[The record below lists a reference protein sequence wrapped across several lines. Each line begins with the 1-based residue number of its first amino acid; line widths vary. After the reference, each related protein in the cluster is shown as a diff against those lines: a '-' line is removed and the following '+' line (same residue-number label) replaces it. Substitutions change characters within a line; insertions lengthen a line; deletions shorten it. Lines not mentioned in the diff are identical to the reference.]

1 MAAVDNRPPFLSL
14 EGRAPAKLF
23 AQIPTP
29 SYVLDEAQLKRNGE
43 ILAGVAERTG
53 AKILLAQKAFSN
65 FNLYPVLAPC
75 LAGTEASGLYETRLG
90 AEEMPGKEVH
100 VFCGA
105 YRETDFDELLQYAD
119 HIVFNSPRQLEKYGA
134 AAKAAG
140 KSVGLRINPEC
151 STQEGHE
158 IYDPCAP
165 GSRLGTT
172 RAQWDAHMTEGLV
185 SLLDGLHFHTLCE
198 QDSDALETTL
208 DAVEEKFGDVL
219 PGMQWL
225 NLGGGHHI
233 TRPGY
238 DIPRLE
244 RCIRRVRERWNVEVY
259 LEPGEACALNAGY
272 LVTSVLDLPVNGE
285 TNLAILDMSAACHTP
300 DVLEMPYRP
309 PLFGAGK
316 TEEKKYTYRLGG
328 PTCLSGDVIGDYSFD
343 MPLREGERLVFG
355 DMAIYTTCKNNTFN
369 GMPLPDIWV
378 LREDGSL
385 EPICHFGYRDF
396 KIRLGNDTENP
407 PCCG

>member
-1 MAAVDNRPPFLSL
+1 M
-14 EGRAPAKLF
+14 
-23 AQIPTP
+23 
-29 SYVLDEAQLKRNGE
+29 
-43 ILAGVAERTG
+43 
-53 AKILLAQKAFSN
+53 
-65 FNLYPVLAPC
+65 
-75 LAGTEASGLYETRLG
+75 G

-105 YRETDFDELLQYAD
+105 YREQEFEALLNYAD
-119 HIVFNSPRQLEKYGA
+119 HIVFNSPRQLERFGKR
-134 AAKAAG
+134 AKAAG

-151 STQEGHE
+151 STQEGHA

-172 RAQWDAHMTEGLV
+172 RAQWDAHMTEEMI

-198 QDSDALETTL
+198 QDSDALEVTL
-208 DAVEEKFGDVL
+208 EAVEAKFGHIL
-219 PGMQWL
+219 PRMQWL
-225 NLGGGHHI
+225 NFGGGHHI

-238 DIPRLE
+238 DMPRLE
-244 RCIRRVRERWNVEVY
+244 ACIRRAKEAWNLEVY

-309 PLFGAGK
+309 PLFGGGEAG
-316 TEEKKYTYRLGG
+316 EKAYTYRLGG

-343 MPLREGERLVFG
+343 APLTEGARLVFG

-369 GMPLPDIWV
+369 GMPLPAILV
-378 LREDGSL
+378 LRENGNL
-385 EPICHFGYRDF
+385 EELCSFGYRDF
-396 KIRLGNDTENP
+396 KMRLGR
-407 PCCG
+407 